1 MTMDI
6 RDTVEPLTRWLISA
20 SEERKTITYREAGSR
35 LEKECGLSGIHPRN
49 LGIPADA
56 VMDRLLS
63 VDESAPLLISLLVR
77 MDTGRPG
84 LGFFRKWLSRKY
96 PFDERDGMSRKRAI
110 ERAMEDVYA
119 YGRWGE
125 LYERL
130 YGNEDAELSRSRS
143 ACGGEGRSP
152 GAPRSSDPL
161 IPNDET
167 VRAIEAARRGE
178 LVSVGDVDGLMAHL
192 NADD

>member
-20 SEERKTITYREAGSR
+20 AEERKTITYGEAAGR
-35 LEKECGLSGIHPRN
+35 LEEECGFSGIHPRN

-56 VMDRLLS
+56 MMDGLLS

-77 MDTGRPG
+77 KKTGQPG
-84 LGFFRKWLSRKY
+84 DGFFRKYL
-96 PFDERDGMSRKRAI
+96 PDERDGISRKRAL

-119 YGRWGE
+119 YRRWGE

-130 YGNEDAELSRSRS
+130 YGNEEAIF
-143 ACGGEGRSP
+143 EGRSP
-152 GAPRSSDPL
+152 GASRTPDPL
-161 IPNDET
+161 IPNYET
-167 VRAIEAARRGE
+167 MKAIEAARRGE
-178 LVSVGDVDGLMAHL
+178 LVTVGDVDGLMAHL